1 MNDIQEELTNDIDR
15 SLVTTTFDISGYRIV
30 KQIGLVKGIIVRS
43 RSIVGNIGAGL
54 QTLFGGNITI
64 YTNMCERARDDTYNL
79 MCEHAKS
86 LGANAILGVR
96 YDTNE
101 IANGISEVLCYG
113 TAVIVE
119 KQ

>member
-1 MNDIQEELTNDIDR
+1 MNDNQEQLTQDIDR
-15 SLVTTTFDISGYRIV
+15 ALVTTTFDLAGYKVV
-30 KQIGLVKGIIVRS
+30 KQLGIVKGIMVRS

-64 YTNMCERARDDTYNL
+64 YTNMCEKARDDTYNL

-86 LGANAILGVR
+86 LGANAVLGVR

-113 TAVIVE
+113 TAVIV
-119 KQ
+119 QQS